1 MLSNILKELITFFKK
16 MLRASLLRSEL
27 YKEVGRDKGS
37 IRGVVLVILICGICD
52 GIGFIGIRGAEVILP
67 AILSRYIGW
76 FLLCAV
82 IYLVGVKMFE
92 HTSDMGEIMR
102 VTGFANSPGVLAV
115 LGIIPVAG
123 NFIRA
128 VSFLWMIAAYIV
140 AVRQSLD
147 CSTARSIFIV
157 IQGFIIFL
165 IVYILFVLFDILF

>member
-1 MLSNILKELITFFKK
+1 MSQV
-16 MLRASLLRSEL
+16 S
-27 YKEVGRDKGS
+27 D
-37 IRGVVLVILICGICD
+37 VILICGICD

-82 IYLVGVKMFE
+82 IYLVGVKMFGVKMFE